1 MKVTNQGVRDLLA
14 TVGPLTTREIAEFF
28 PGSSHQNVAA
38 VMRSLLNA
46 ARPTIHV
53 SAWTRDN
60 GYGKTYLRAIYSLGS
75 GTNAR
80 KPRPFTNAEKCA
92 RRRAKYQIPTT
103 AANSVFAWA
112 ATL

>member
-14 TVGPLTTREIAEFF
+14 TVGPLTTREIAE
-28 PGSSHQNVAA
+28 
-38 VMRSLLNA
+38 MRSLLNA

-103 AANSVFAWA
+103 AANSVFTWA